1 MLAALALLVLLP
13 PAGIFLETNG
23 RVHSADDTPDG
34 YECAIVLGA
43 SVVNG
48 RLSHMLE
55 DRMKTAVSL
64 YKSGKVIDYLALCGV
79 TPQKSIFSEKNGEGK
94 NSYRR
99 TGDKGASYR

>member
-1 MLAALALLVLLP
+1 MKKKKYLTIALIVLAALALLVLLP

-48 RLSHMLE
+48 RLSHML
-55 DRMKTAVSL
+55 
-64 YKSGKVIDYLALCGV
+64 
-79 TPQKSIFSEKNGEGK
+79 
-94 NSYRR
+94 
-99 TGDKGASYR
+99 